1 MVRMRALVLI
11 VLALLFALYGFYCY
25 RLYQRQRD
33 VLFPGQFMA
42 APALL
47 ERDGAQVTSLSTSFG
62 NVPLWYLPAPSPT
75 APTVLFFH
83 GNAEFIGNASD
94 VVDGAA
100 ALGWG
105 VLLVE
110 YPGYGGASGKPTEQ
124 SLDEVATAS
133 ISWLSGRSVLPDL
146 TIAMGRSIGTGVA
159 ARAAARH
166 ALAGLILQSPYT
178 STMRM
183 ARRFKA
189 PGFLVR
195 DRYDNAAALRAYGGA
210 VLISHGTGDQLIS
223 FDQAE
228 SLAAISPRY
237 ELIAMNCGHNG
248 CPVNTPAYWK
258 RVAQWAQRYQIN
270 GALVSDKVPSASSD
284 TSRQ

>member
-1 MVRMRALVLI
+1 MVRMRTVVLI

-25 RLYQRQRD
+25 RLYRRQRD
-33 VLFPGQFMA
+33 VLFPGQFMS

-47 ERDGAQVTSLSTSFG
+47 QRDGARVTSLSTSFG
-62 NVPLWYLPAPSPT
+62 NVPLWYLPASSPT

-100 ALGWG
+100 AHGWG

-124 SLDEVATAS
+124 SLDEVATAATG
-133 ISWLSGRSVLPDL
+133 WLSGRAVHPNR

-159 ARAAARH
+159 ARVATRH

-183 ARRFKA
+183 ARRFNA

-195 DRYDNAAALRAYGGA
+195 DRYDNEAALRAYGGA

-228 SLAAISPRY
+228 SLAAISPRH

-248 CPVNTPAYWK
+248 CPVNTPDYWQ
-258 RVAQWAQRYQIN
+258 RVAQWAQRHRIDAARDSNQ
-270 GALVSDKVPSASSD
+270 VHSASSA
-284 TSRQ
+284 TARQ